1 MAADLVSG
9 LGGGLEDV
17 GQGLLRRNLSEQA
30 SARVSQREL
39 MKDATDKVASGSWEP
54 DQAEQALTMQ
64 GIRVPHGYFRTLQ
77 PSVESGLQKVIGGM
91 NKADTFQSVEGPT
104 ALASEPSVKRL
115 PLRLG
120 KFDSPAHDFTG
131 EPPTP
136 EIPQPEGFDD
146 TEDTTPDKTLAST
159 QMQQFSPEFNNL
171 LKIRNE
177 KLDSFAPKEVQGVD
191 ANGVKN
197 TQFVPSRPDSLTG
210 RAFQMEPTGAQAG
223 RQLSNKDLSQQ
234 IGNNEG
240 GLPKLKGEAFV
251 DQENVE
257 RPAKIRTAT
266 EMAKGTAQAGID
278 VSTSPANVQLEARK
292 AAAMADA
299 TARATALANALPPE
313 IAQNVAQNII
323 QTTATQRQYAFI
335 DPAMPK
341 DIRDAAYKVLTA
353 PSDANPKGVK
363 IVNKD
368 QMTAL
373 QALDKARAD
382 YDDLMSRIE
391 GHLSKSAGGRPLSAL
406 TNTIGMYAQT
416 DPELL
421 AAMRTSFPQI
431 IQNLKANAGTVGRI
445 MQIELE
451 GMAKSIPQ
459 ATDTWQV
466 AQMLQMRE
474 FKLFENAENAILG
487 HPKAK

>member
-39 MKDATDKVASGSWEP
+39 VKDATDKVASGSWEP

-77 PSVESGLQKVIGGM
+77 PSVESGLQKVIGGV
-91 NKADTFQSVEGPT
+91 NKADTFQSVEGPA

-120 KFDSPAHDFTG
+120 KFDSPAQDFTG

-146 TEDTTPDKTLAST
+146 TESTTPDKTLAST

-210 RAFQMEPTGAQAG
+210 RSFQMEPTGAQTG

-257 RPAKIRTAT
+257 RPAKVRTAT

-292 AAAMADA
+292 AATIADA
-299 TARATALANALPPE
+299 TQRARDIAERSGIPPQ
-313 IAQNVAQNII
+313 IVSSYIS
-323 QTTATQRQYAFI
+323 TTATGRSYAFVPSEV
-335 DPAMPK
+335 PAMERRVIF
-341 DIRDAAYKVLTA
+341 DGLAT
-353 PSDANPKGVK
+353 PSAANPNGIKPVT
-363 IVNKD
+363 KD
-368 QMTAL
+368 QMVAL